1 MTQKL
6 TKPSLFILDVDGV
19 LSTGQFLYDSNG
31 KQFKIFGAHDSEGLQ
46 IISKF
51 IKTIFISADRR
62 GFEISKRR
70 VEDMGFELNL
80 ILESERLDYFEKFES
95 ENVVFMGDGYTDSI
109 VFKNIYYSIAPK
121 NAVSYARNKADFVT
135 STNAGEGA
143 VFEACM
149 HLKEKFFND

>member
-70 VEDMGFELNL
+70 VEDMGFKLNL
-80 ILESERLDYFEKFES
+80 ILESERLDYFQKFKS

-121 NAVSYARNKADFVT
+121 NAVSYARNKADFTT

>member
-80 ILESERLDYFEKFES
+80 ILESERLDYFQKFKS

-121 NAVSYARNKADFVT
+121 NAVSYARNKADFTT